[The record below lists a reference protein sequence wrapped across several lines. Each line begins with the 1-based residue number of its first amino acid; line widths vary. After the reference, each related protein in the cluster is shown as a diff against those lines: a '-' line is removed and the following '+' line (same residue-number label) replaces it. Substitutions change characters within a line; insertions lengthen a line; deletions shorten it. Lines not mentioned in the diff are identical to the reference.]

1 MVDVGSRRCAHD
13 SGSHAFITV
22 ALASNEDAVT
32 RQSQI
37 HLVVL
42 SHRLGIGVI
51 RINIGYK
58 GLRSQLRLAL
68 GQFLKCLR
76 GRIREKIEMLEGR
89 EPCRCSIQFNTHM
102 VISACLINRR
112 HLNFL

>member
-1 MVDVGSRRCAHD
+1 
-13 SGSHAFITV
+13 
-22 ALASNEDAVT
+22 
-32 RQSQI
+32 
-37 HLVVL
+37 VL
-42 SHRLGIGVI
+42 SHRLGIGVVW
-51 RINIGYK
+51 INVGYK